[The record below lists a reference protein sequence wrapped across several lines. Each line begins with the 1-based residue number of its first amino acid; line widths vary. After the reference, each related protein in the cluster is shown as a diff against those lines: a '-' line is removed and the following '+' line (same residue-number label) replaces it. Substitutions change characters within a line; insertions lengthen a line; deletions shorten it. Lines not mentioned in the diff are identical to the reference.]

1 MCESLVVYVQCMVCI
16 YICTPVCM
24 VCNSCIHVKPTLF
37 SNQIMLRCTAVFE
50 TWDDEFEK
58 FANQLREM
66 SKKKREESIK
76 FTWKANT
83 AHRKLQDRTTRM
95 KE

>member
-1 MCESLVVYVQCMVCI
+1 MHGLQLMHSCQ
-16 YICTPVCM
+16 T
-24 VCNSCIHVKPTLF
+24 NSF
-37 SNQIMLRCTAVFE
+37 SNQIMQRCTAVFE

>member
-1 MCESLVVYVQCMVCI
+1 MHGLQLMHSCQ
-16 YICTPVCM
+16 T
-24 VCNSCIHVKPTLF
+24 NSF
-37 SNQIMLRCTAVFE
+37 SNQIMQRCTAVFE

-66 SKKKREESIK
+66 SKKKREQSIK

-83 AHRKLQDRTTRM
+83 YGSQEAAGSHLMHEGVSTTEGSGCSGYM
-95 KE
+95 